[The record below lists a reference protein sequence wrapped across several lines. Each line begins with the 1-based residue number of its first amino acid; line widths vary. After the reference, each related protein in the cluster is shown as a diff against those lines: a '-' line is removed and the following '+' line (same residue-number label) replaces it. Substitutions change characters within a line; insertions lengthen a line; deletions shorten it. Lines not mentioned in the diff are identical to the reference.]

1 MSESR
6 GIHIQVHDLERT
18 YIKGQAAIQVLR
30 GVDLE
35 LAAGDTIAIVGPSG
49 SGKST
54 LLQILGTLDRP
65 SAGQVTFDGADLFRR
80 PKHEIDRLRN
90 RNIGFVF
97 QFHHLLPEQTAQ
109 GNVAL
114 PMLISGTPRPQA
126 WARAAVVLEEV
137 GLGARLRHLP
147 GELSGGEQQRVA
159 IARAL
164 VMQPGLLLADE
175 PTGNLDPKTADRVL
189 DRFLALNA
197 SHGSTTV
204 VVTHSRELAL
214 RFPRQLAVVDGRLE
228 EVTAT

>member
-1 MSESR
+1 MSER
-6 GIHIQVHDLERT
+6 GGIHIRVEDLERT
-18 YIKGQAAIQVLR
+18 YVKGEAAIQVLR

-65 SAGQVTFDGADLFRR
+65 TSGHVWFDDMDLFRK

-114 PMLISGTPRPQA
+114 PMLISGTPKAQA
-126 WARAAVVLEEV
+126 WETAAEILDDV
-137 GLGARLRHLP
+137 GLGARLKHLP

-164 VMQPGLLLADE
+164 VMRPGLLLADE
-175 PTGNLDPKTADRVL
+175 PTGNLDPKTANKVL
-189 DRFLALNA
+189 DLFLRLNA
-197 SHGSTTV
+197 QHGSTTV
-204 VVTHSRELAL
+204 VVTHSVELAN

-228 EVTAT
+228 EVTDS